1 MLQSVLDVTHIIG
14 CDRFVS
20 YKKDEAIE
28 HTVPRL
34 MPYTL
39 LASKLQVKFGV
50 LNRVTGAEN

>member
-1 MLQSVLDVTHIIG
+1 MFNSFGSLNFTEINPCYRCFLLLQSVLDVTHIIG

-34 MPYTL
+34 MP
-39 LASKLQVKFGV
+39 
-50 LNRVTGAEN
+50 